1 MWKKGESVQ
10 HLISGCEKLAQRE
23 YNRRL
28 NNVARIV
35 HWDLFKKNGLVHR
48 KMIRTHPRRSSGK

>member
-10 HLISGCEKLAQRE
+10 HLISRCEKLAQRE

-35 HWDLFKKNGLVHR
+35 DWDLFKKNGLVHR
-48 KMIRTHPRRSSGK
+48 KMI